1 MLNCSQ
7 AVKIDPTL
15 LPDGETAVQEYESNG
30 GQLTVFSSFGEDP
43 LQGNPS
49 SIAEREAE
57 FYRRFTDFSGFFHNI
72 ANGDYY
78 LFREGVM
85 FFIDISRRLS
95 VRCNH

>member
-49 SIAEREAE
+49 LIAEREAE
-57 FYRRFTDFSGFFHNI
+57 FYRRFTDFSDFFHNI

-95 VRCNH
+95 VHCNH